1 MNRSTAVLGST
12 IGFAL
17 LYLGATIALGTPPD
31 VNDNGV
37 AVFIWFQHN
46 GGHVRTWAWLLTL
59 SAPLFALYAAFVRQ
73 HLPVGLR
80 DLWLMGAV
88 AFIAETAVQSW
99 IWLALA
105 FHGHSINPDTSRTLL
120 DVANYWGPVLTSTT
134 VMMLTPVV
142 FAALGPDRFRP
153 PWLGS
158 LPAIAGAGP
167 ERLLPRWLGYLA
179 AIAVA
184 EQLVETLTIFGKKGF
199 MAPGG
204 PMNLFLG
211 AGLVAVTLV
220 ALGVVVSRIER
231 AQA

>member
-1 MNRSTAVLGST
+1 MKRSTALLGAT

-17 LYLGATIALGTPPD
+17 LYLGATLALGSPPD
-31 VNDNGV
+31 ASDSGATVVRWFSTHKDN
-37 AVFIWFQHN
+37 
-46 GGHVRTWAWLLTL
+46 VRTSAWLLTL
-59 SAPLFALYAAFVRQ
+59 AAPLFALYAAFVRQ
-73 HLPVGLR
+73 HLPAGLR
-80 DLWLMGAV
+80 DLWLIGAT
-88 AFIAETAVQSW
+88 AFLAETAVQSW

-105 FHGHSINPDTSRTLL
+105 FHGHSVNPDTSRTLL

-142 FAALGPDRFRP
+142 FAALGP
-153 PWLGS
+153 
-158 LPAIAGAGP
+158 

-179 AIAVA
+179 AVAVA
-184 EQLVETLTIFGKKGF
+184 EQLVETLTIFGKSGF

-211 AGLVAVTLV
+211 AGIVAVTLV
-220 ALGVVVSRIER
+220 ALGVVVSRIEL

>member
-1 MNRSTAVLGST
+1 MNRATAVLGAT
-12 IGFAL
+12 VGFAL

-31 VNDNGV
+31 VNDNGP
-37 AVFIWFQHN
+37 AVWRWFAAN

-80 DLWLMGAV
+80 DLWLIGAV
-88 AFIAETAVQSW
+88 AFLAETAVQSW

-105 FHGHSINPDTSRTLL
+105 FHSHSVNPDTSRTLL

-134 VMMLTPVV
+134 LMMLVPVV
-142 FAALGPDRFRP
+142 FAAL
-153 PWLGS
+153 
-158 LPAIAGAGP
+158 GP

-179 AIAVA
+179 AVAAV
-184 EQLVETLTIFGKKGF
+184 EQLVETLTVFGKNGF

-220 ALGVVVSRIER
+220 ALGVVVSRLER
-231 AQA
+231 VQA

>member
-17 LYLGATIALGTPPD
+17 LYLGATLALGTPPD

-37 AVFIWFQHN
+37 AVSTWFRDN
-46 GGHVRTWAWLLTL
+46 SGHVRTWAWLLTL

-80 DLWLMGAV
+80 DLWLIGAV

-142 FAALGPDRFRP
+142 FAALGP
-153 PWLGS
+153 
-158 LPAIAGAGP
+158 

-179 AIAVA
+179 AVAVV
-184 EQLVETLTIFGKKGF
+184 EQLVETLTIFGKRGF

-204 PMNLFLG
+204 PMNLVLG

-220 ALGVVVSRIER
+220 ALGCVVARLER
-231 AQA
+231 VPSSPE

>member
-37 AVFIWFQHN
+37 DVFTWFRDN

-80 DLWLMGAV
+80 DLWLIGAI
-88 AFIAETAVQSW
+88 AFLAETAVQSW

-142 FAALGPDRFRP
+142 FAAL
-153 PWLGS
+153 
-158 LPAIAGAGP
+158 GP

>member
-1 MNRSTAVLGST
+1 MNRSTAVLGAT

-17 LYLGATIALGTPPD
+17 LYLGATIALGSPPAVD
-31 VNDNGV
+31 DNGA
-37 AVFIWFQHN
+37 AVVRWFSDN
-46 GGHVRTWAWLLTL
+46 DGHVRTWAWLLTL

-80 DLWLMGAV
+80 DLWLIGAV

-105 FHGHSINPDTSRTLL
+105 FHVGSLRADTARTLL
-120 DVANYWGPVLTSTT
+120 DLANYWGPVLTSTT

-142 FAALGPDRFRP
+142 FAALGP
-153 PWLGS
+153 
-158 LPAIAGAGP
+158 A
-167 ERLLPRWLGYLA
+167 RLLPRSLGYLA
-179 AIAVA
+179 AVAVAVA
-184 EQLVETLTIFGKKGF
+184 EQLVETLTIFGRQGF

-231 AQA
+231 PQA

>member
-1 MNRSTAVLGST
+1 MNRSTAVLGAT

-17 LYLGATIALGTPPD
+17 LYLGATVALGTPPAVD
-31 VNDNGV
+31 DNGA
-37 AVFIWFQHN
+37 AVVRWFSDN

-80 DLWLMGAV
+80 DLWLIGAV

-105 FHGHSINPDTSRTLL
+105 FPGHSLNPDTARTLL

-142 FAALGPDRFRP
+142 FAGLGP
-153 PWLGS
+153 
-158 LPAIAGAGP
+158 
-167 ERLLPRWLGYLA
+167 EQVLPRWLGYLA
-179 AIAVA
+179 AVAAA
-184 EQLVETLTIFGKKGF
+184 EQLVETLTIFGKSGF

-220 ALGVVVSRIER
+220 ARGIVVARLER
-231 AQA
+231 PAASSE

>member
-31 VNDNGV
+31 VKDNGV
-37 AVFIWFQHN
+37 AVLTWFRDN

-80 DLWLMGAV
+80 DLWLIGAV

-105 FHGHSINPDTSRTLL
+105 FHGHSVNPDTSRTLL

-142 FAALGPDRFRP
+142 FAALGP
-153 PWLGS
+153 
-158 LPAIAGAGP
+158 

-179 AIAVA
+179 AVAVV
-184 EQLVETLTIFGKKGF
+184 EQLVETLTIFGKRGF

-211 AGLVAVTLV
+211 AGLVAVALV
-220 ALGVVVSRIER
+220 ALGCVVARLER
-231 AQA
+231 VHSSPE